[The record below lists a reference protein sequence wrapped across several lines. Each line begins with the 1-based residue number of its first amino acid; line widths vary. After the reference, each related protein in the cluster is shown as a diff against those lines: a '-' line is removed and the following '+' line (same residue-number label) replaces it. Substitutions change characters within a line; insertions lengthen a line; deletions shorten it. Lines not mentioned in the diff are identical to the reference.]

1 VLTAHQP
8 SDTLTSSI
16 IICHAVRPDVG
27 TEAAVTKSSDSGLR
41 ANNLKE
47 KGRSKIMRRGRLIEK
62 LEEAGIIDHNLSVG
76 AKK

>member
-1 VLTAHQP
+1 MA
-8 SDTLTSSI
+8 SSV

-47 KGRSKIMRRGRLIEK
+47 KGRSKIMRKARLIE
-62 LEEAGIIDHNLSVG
+62 
-76 AKK
+76 